1 MKIIRGGRVVDPGT
15 GTDAVLD
22 LLIEGER
29 VTALAARIAP
39 PAGATVIDASGL
51 VVLPGFVDMH
61 THSDFTLQHDPG
73 APARLHQG
81 VTTDVTGNC
90 GFSPFPLPRTS
101 RGFGSFFSSRLDP
114 GFPDLDAYA
123 AHLESLG
130 TAVNVAPLVGLGA
143 VREHVA
149 GSDPRP
155 PSDEAVAAMRRL
167 VADGLDQ
174 GAFGVSS
181 GLVYTPGRFAAA
193 DELRRVIAPLRGS
206 GRFYATHLRDER
218 DGLVASVAEA
228 ISTAERAGVDLQISH
243 HKALGK
249 ANWGRTEQTLAMVD
263 EANARGAVEVA
274 VDYYP
279 YTSGS
284 TGVSS
289 LLPPGSLDGG
299 WPLLRT
305 RAGEGAERLRLL
317 RHLDGAAQFRPDE
330 IIIGRSRDRPD
341 ASGRALPDY
350 AAGLGRAP
358 VEVLLEL
365 ILAEGE
371 SLTMIVPA
379 ASRDDLARV
388 SAHPAAMHG
397 SDGWLMTAGQ
407 ARHEHPRNLAST
419 TEVLVPALLGRTP
432 LDRAVR
438 HLATAPA
445 RRLRLDGRG
454 TLRPGAFADIAVADP
469 GRAAAYESGR
479 GTGEGAAP
487 APERAYPDLMRWVF
501 VNGEPAIEN
510 SRPTGRRPGKVLRA
524 P

>member
-1 MKIIRGGRVVDPGT
+1 MLKIIRGGRVVDPGT

-29 VTALAARIAP
+29 VTALAARIEP
-39 PAGATVIDASGL
+39 PAGAAVFDATGL

-61 THSDFTLQHDPG
+61 THSDFTLQHDPA
-73 APARLHQG
+73 APSRLHQG

-90 GFSPFPLPRTS
+90 GFSPFPLPPTS
-101 RGFGSFFSSRLDP
+101 IGFGSFFSSRLDR
-114 GFPDLDAYA
+114 GFADLASYA

-130 TAVNVAPLVGLGA
+130 TGVNVAPLVGLGA

-155 PSDEAVAAMRRL
+155 PSDEAVAEMRRL
-167 VADGLDQ
+167 VAGGLDQ

-228 ISTAERAGVDLQISH
+228 ISTAEDAGVDLQISH

-249 ANWGRTEQTLAMVD
+249 ANWGRTEETLAMVD
-263 EANARGAVEVA
+263 EANERGAIDVA

-299 WPLLRT
+299 WELLRA

-330 IIIGRSRDRPD
+330 IIFGRSGARPE
-341 ASGRALPDY
+341 ASGRALPEY
-350 AAGLGRAP
+350 AAALGRDA
-358 VEVLLEL
+358 VDVLLEL

-371 SLTMIVPA
+371 RLTMIVPA

-397 SDGWLMTAGQ
+397 SDGWLMTAEQ
-407 ARHEHPRNLAST
+407 ARHEHPRNLASAA
-419 TEVLVPALLGRTP
+419 EVLVPALLGRAP
-432 LDRAVR
+432 LDRAIR
-438 HLATAPA
+438 HLVTVPA
-445 RRLRLDGRG
+445 RRLRLDDRG
-454 TLRPGAFADIAVADP
+454 TFRSGSYADIAVADP
-469 GRAAAYESGR
+469 ARAAAYENDG
-479 GTGEGAAP
+479 G
-487 APERAYPDLMRWVF
+487 PEARHAYPGLMRWVF
-501 VNGEPAIEN
+501 VNGETAIEN
-510 SRPTGRRPGKVLRA
+510 FRPTGRRAGKVLRA
-524 P
+524 A